1 MSDLPNAAARI
12 VRSACEV
19 SARLA
24 AQGGDSMNDAP
35 YIVLVGMDFSE
46 LADRAFVEALDLATR
61 RENVEV
67 HVVSMLHP
75 VATGDAVNGFY
86 SPVDDIDP
94 LERALERLQAHVQVR
109 LELFVEQLAA
119 SGRKV
124 SGRVVSHVRSDD
136 LGMGIAQLAS
146 ELNASL
152 IVVGTHGRRG
162 LARMLMGS
170 IAETTMR
177 YARCPV
183 LVIPHSEKPV
193 EIEIEPACPECL
205 RARVETGNGQL
216 WCAQHRERHGRRHT
230 YHQVD
235 RGGAET
241 NFPLTLK

>member
-1 MSDLPNAAARI
+1 
-12 VRSACEV
+12 
-19 SARLA
+19 
-24 AQGGDSMNDAP
+24 MNDAP

-46 LADRAFVEALDLATR
+46 LADRALTEALELATR

-67 HVVSMLHP
+67 HVVSMLHRP
-75 VATGDAVNGFY
+75 AAGADVMNGFY
-86 SPVDDIDP
+86 SAVDEIDP
-94 LERALERLQAHVQVR
+94 LERAFEHLQAHVQVR
-109 LELFVEQLAA
+109 LDLFVAELGA
-119 SGRKV
+119 SAQKV
-124 SGRVVSHVRSDD
+124 LGRVVSHVRSDD

-146 ELNASL
+146 ELNAKL

-170 IAETTMR
+170 VAETTMR

-183 LVIPHSEKPV
+183 LVIPHSEKPA
-193 EIEIEPACPECL
+193 EIEIEPACSECL
-205 RARVETGNGQL
+205 RARVESENGQL

-235 RGGAET
+235 RSGAET

>member
-1 MSDLPNAAARI
+1 MS
-12 VRSACEV
+12 
-19 SARLA
+19 
-24 AQGGDSMNDAP
+24 DAP

-67 HVVSMLHP
+67 HVVSMLHQA
-75 VATGDAVNGFY
+75 VLSGDPTNGAY
-86 SPVDDIDP
+86 LPIDDIDP
-94 LERALERLQAHVQVR
+94 LERAFARLQAHVQVR
-109 LELFVEQLAA
+109 LELFVAQLAE

-124 SGRVVSHVRSDD
+124 SGPVVSHVRMDD

-146 ELNASL
+146 ELNAKL

-170 IAETTMR
+170 VAETTMR

-183 LVIPHSEKPV
+183 LVIPHSEKPAEV
-193 EIEIEPACPECL
+193 EIEPACPECL
-205 RARVETGNGQL
+205 RTRAETSNAQL

-230 YHQVD
+230 YHQLD

-241 NFPLTLK
+241 NFPLTIK

>member
-1 MSDLPNAAARI
+1 
-12 VRSACEV
+12 
-19 SARLA
+19 
-24 AQGGDSMNDAP
+24 MNDAP

-75 VATGDAVNGFY
+75 PAVSGDVTNGFY
-86 SPVDDIDP
+86 SPVAEIDP
-94 LERALERLQAHVQVR
+94 LERAFERLQAHIQVR

-119 SGRKV
+119 SGRQV
-124 SGRVVSHVRSDD
+124 SARVVSHVRLDD

-146 ELNASL
+146 ELNANL

-183 LVIPHSEKPV
+183 LVIPHSEKPA

-205 RARVETGNGQL
+205 SARVESGNGQL
-216 WCAQHRERHGRRHT
+216 WCAQHRQRHGRRHT

-235 RGGAET
+235 RAGAET

>member
-1 MSDLPNAAARI
+1 MSN
-12 VRSACEV
+12 
-19 SARLA
+19 
-24 AQGGDSMNDAP
+24 AP

-46 LADRAFVEALDLATR
+46 LADRAFVEALDLATG

-67 HVVSMLHP
+67 HVVSMLRASA
-75 VATGDAVNGFY
+75 VSADVVNGSY
-86 SPVDDIDP
+86 SAVDDIDP
-94 LERALERLQAHVQVR
+94 LERAFERLQAHVQVR
-109 LELFVEQLAA
+109 LELFIEQLGA

-124 SGRVVSHVRSDD
+124 SGRVVSHVRLDD

-146 ELNASL
+146 ELNANL

-170 IAETTMR
+170 VAETTMR

-183 LVIPHSEKPV
+183 LVIPHSEKPA

-205 RARVETGNGQL
+205 RARVATGNGQL
-216 WCAQHRERHGRRHT
+216 WCAQHSARHGRRHT

-235 RGGAET
+235 RAGAET
-241 NFPLTLK
+241 NFPLTFK

>member
-1 MSDLPNAAARI
+1 
-12 VRSACEV
+12 
-19 SARLA
+19 
-24 AQGGDSMNDAP
+24 MNDAP

-46 LADRAFVEALDLATR
+46 LADRALVEALELATR

-67 HVVSMLHP
+67 HVVSMLHRP
-75 VATGDAVNGFY
+75 AASADIMNGFY
-86 SPVDDIDP
+86 SAVDGIDP
-94 LERALERLQAHVQVR
+94 LERAFERLQAHVQVR
-109 LELFVEQLAA
+109 LDHFVAELGISARQ
-119 SGRKV
+119 V
-124 SGRVVSHVRSDD
+124 SWRVVSHVRSDD

-146 ELNASL
+146 ELNAKL

-170 IAETTMR
+170 VAETTVR

-183 LVIPHSEKPV
+183 LVIPHTEKPV
-193 EIEIEPACPECL
+193 EIEIEPACAECL
-205 RARVETGNGQL
+205 RTRAEAGNEQL

-235 RGGAET
+235 RAGAET

>member
-1 MSDLPNAAARI
+1 MS
-12 VRSACEV
+12 
-19 SARLA
+19 
-24 AQGGDSMNDAP
+24 DAP
-35 YIVLVGMDFSE
+35 YVVLVGMDFSE

-67 HVVSMLHP
+67 HVVSMFDP
-75 VATGDAVNGFY
+75 PAVRGNASNGVD
-86 SPVDDIDP
+86 SGVDDIDP
-94 LERALERLQAHVQVR
+94 LERAFERLQAHVQVR
-109 LELFVEQLAA
+109 LELFVEQLAG

-124 SGRVVSHVRSDD
+124 SGRVVSHLRLDD

-146 ELNASL
+146 ELNANL

-170 IAETTMR
+170 VAETTMR

-183 LVIPHSEKPV
+183 LVIPHHEKPP

-205 RARVETGNGQL
+205 RARVETGNAQL

-241 NFPLTLK
+241 NFPLTFK